1 MGFWVARTKK
11 RRGSSRV
18 SPMTV
23 TRRSCMASR
32 RAVWVL
38 DEARLISS
46 AKTRLAKMGPGWK
59 TKRRA
64 PSISWRMGLP
74 VMSPGS
80 RSGVNWMRLASSPQA
95 AARPLTSSVFPRPG
109 RPSTRMCPEARMP
122 VMTCSMSCCWPKR
135 TLLRVSRKRPSRE
148 AAAWSSAGLGGARGV
163 MRGEIG
169 HEAGNKNQRK
179 KAMSMRRCV
188 LKPRYN
194 FVLVFFD

>member
-11 RRGSSRV
+11 GRGSSRV

-32 RAVWVL
+32 RADWVL
-38 DEARLISS
+38 GEARLISS

-95 AARPLTSSVFPRPG
+95 AARPLTSSVFPNPG
-109 RPSTRMCPEARMP
+109 RPSRRMWPQAKIP
-122 VMTCSMSCCWPKR
+122 VRTCSMSCCWPKR
-135 TLLRVSRKRPSRE
+135 MLLRVSHKKAEPRGC
-148 AAAWSSAGLGGARGV
+148 GLEFCRTGWCKGSHARG
-163 MRGEIG
+163 
-169 HEAGNKNQRK
+169 
-179 KAMSMRRCV
+179 
-188 LKPRYN
+188 
-194 FVLVFFD
+194 DWT